1 VGRVC
6 GVAPKLRRC
15 RATTTLLNNLSPSS
29 TRRPAGSEVRILRT
43 ILSHDTITTHQT
55 GGDPTHWGVA
65 AHLAMFGIFGR
76 SVGTSPSA
84 RERPRERSLAARD
97 PTITDLVHGDTI
109 TEPRLNWYF
118 AELVYLGKQQTMRCN
133 KRNNHKHLSSTR
145 RSCTREAESRTKP
158 DPTYYLSLRQT
169 LTPC

>member
-109 TEPRLNWYF
+109 TEPRLNWYQYF
-118 AELVYLGKQQTMRCN
+118 SVCVTICVWEKKTQQCAVARRCVWGGARRERRQHRQALVQPR
-133 KRNNHKHLSSTR
+133 
-145 RSCTREAESRTKP
+145 
-158 DPTYYLSLRQT
+158 
-169 LTPC
+169 